1 MTLAAIEGLLRDD
14 RFSGSVTAGI
24 SIPAGRRESC
34 GPRLE
39 QVHALACA
47 LMRSVVA
54 SMTERLHAIRS
65 QLADLYA
72 PVVARAARPVG

>member
-24 SIPAGRRESC
+24 SIPAGGSHA
-34 GPRLE
+34 GHALE
-39 QVHALACA
+39 PVHALACA

-54 SMTERLHAIRS
+54 SMTEPLHAIRS
-65 QLADLYA
+65 QLSDLYA
-72 PVVARAARPVG
+72 PVVARVARPVG

>member
-1 MTLAAIEGLLRDD
+1 MIGFRAALQLEYRS
-14 RFSGSVTAGI
+14 R
-24 SIPAGRRESC
+24 PAGGSHA
-34 GPRLE
+34 GHALE

-54 SMTERLHAIRS
+54 SMTEPLHAIRS

-72 PVVARAARPVG
+72 LVVARVARPVG